1 MKTVKEIMK
10 EYNQGLLDL
19 DDYFYESNDR
29 QIVFVRHVER
39 HLKEL
44 AHKDID
50 IGDGKVHCKICLKNI
65 DEIYEGEK

>member
-1 MKTVKEIMK
+1 MK

-29 QIVFVRHVER
+29 PVLFVNHIQK

-44 AHKDID
+44 KNRGID
-50 IGDGKVHCKICLKNI
+50 TGDGKPHCKICLKNI
-65 DEIYEGEK
+65 DEIYEEEK